1 MANKK
6 SEEELEITKAWAAS
20 EAQKSKAKKMR
31 IFAWISWAIA
41 LGAEGTGIWM
51 LLQGWFDEG
60 NLYLLIGLLVGIAIF
75 AILGNIL
82 WKRANRQDPASRS
95 EPFKFFVQN
104 QLGAII
110 TMIAFLPL
118 LALIL
123 LDKDMDPKNK
133 KIAGGIGAALAVL
146 AVVVGIEFDP
156 ASIEEYTVDM
166 NECATQIKTG
176 QPTTSCSP
184 EVAEQA
190 LEIARDTEAVQ
201 AATATADNPNGQ
213 DIVYWITPPE
223 GEDRHDSPRVFHL
236 CADVSPMRDKPVS
249 SGTVTEAYA
258 QNAARITKQI
268 TMEQN
273 QCGFGN

>member
-1 MANKK
+1 MSDKK
-6 SEEELEITKAWAAS
+6 SEDELDVTQAWRANEE
-20 EAQKSKAKKMR
+20 QKSSAKKLR
-31 IFAWISWAIA
+31 IFAALSWLVA
-41 LGAEGTGIWM
+41 LGGEGTGIWM

-60 NLYLLIGLLVGIAIF
+60 NLYLLIGLLVGIAAF

-82 WKRANRQDPASRS
+82 WKRANKKDPASRS

-133 KIAGGIGAALAVL
+133 KIAGGIGGALAIL
-146 AVVVGIEFDP
+146 AVVIGIEFDP
-156 ASIEEYTVDM
+156 ASIEQYTVDM

-190 LEIARDTEAVQ
+190 QQIAEDTAAVQ
-201 AATATADNPNGQ
+201 AANPNGD

-268 TMEQN
+268 TMEQR
-273 QCGFGN
+273 QCGFVSE

>member
-1 MANKK
+1 MSEKK
-6 SEEELEITKAWAAS
+6 SEDELDVTQAWRAS
-20 EAQKSKAKKMR
+20 EGQKAKAKKFR
-31 IFAWISWAIA
+31 IFAWLSWIVA
-41 LGAEGTGIWM
+41 LGGEGTGIWM
-51 LLQGWFDEG
+51 LLQGWFDDG
-60 NLYLLIGLLVGIAIF
+60 NLYLLIGLLVGIAVF
-75 AILGNIL
+75 AILGNTL
-82 WKRANRQDPASRS
+82 WKRANKQDPASRS

-123 LDKDMDPKNK
+123 LDKDMDPQNK
-133 KIAGGIGAALAVL
+133 KIAGGIGGALAIL
-146 AVVVGIEFDP
+146 AIVIGIEFDP
-156 ASIEEYTVDM
+156 ASIEQYTVDM

-190 LEIARDTEAVQ
+190 QQIAEDTAAVQ
-201 AATATADNPNGQ
+201 AANPDGD

-268 TMEQN
+268 EMEQR
-273 QCGFGN
+273 QCGFAE

>member
-1 MANKK
+1 MSDKK
-6 SEEELEITKAWAAS
+6 SEDELDVTQAWRAT

-31 IFAWISWAIA
+31 IFAWLSWAVAIA
-41 LGAEGTGIWM
+41 GEGAAIWM
-51 LLQGWFDEG
+51 LLQGMFDDG
-60 NLYLLIGLLVGIAIF
+60 NLILLIGLLVGIAGF
-75 AILGNIL
+75 AILGNVL
-82 WKRANRQDPASRS
+82 WKRANKQDPASRS

-133 KIAGGIGAALAVL
+133 KIAGGIGSVL
-146 AVVVGIEFDP
+146 AIVAILIGVEFDP
-156 ASIEEYTVDM
+156 ASIEEYTLDM
-166 NECATQIKTG
+166 NECAEQIRSG
-176 QPTTSCSP
+176 QPTVSCSP

-190 LEIARDTEAVQ
+190 QAIAADTAAVQ
-201 AATATADNPNGQ
+201 AANPNG
-213 DIVYWITPPE
+213 DDVVYWITPPE

-236 CADVSPMRDKPVS
+236 CEDVSPMRDKPVS

-268 TMEQN
+268 EMEQR
-273 QCGFGN
+273 QCGFVAE